1 MGYYTNLAMSFLG
14 EDSDYSYPSPER
26 ELFWRMDDLESRL
39 EELRSK
45 NGYCESHI
53 TVPDDIRYALPE
65 HLGTISEV
73 KRALEFA
80 RNDLREKYGINLE
93 AYIDQ
98 MDSEYEKNNPDEE
111 YEQISF
117 IGPHMQIINH
127 FDRHAA

>member
-1 MGYYTNLAMSFLG
+1 MGYYTNLAAAFLD
-14 EDSDYSYPSPER
+14 EDSDYSYPSSEM

-39 EELRSK
+39 EELRGK
-45 NGYCESHI
+45 NVCCENHI
-53 TVPDDIRYALPE
+53 TVPDDIPYDLPE

-73 KRALEFA
+73 KRAIEFA
-80 RNDLREKYGINLE
+80 KNDLREKYGINLE

-117 IGPHMQIINH
+117 IGPYMQIINH
-127 FDRHAA
+127 ADRYVA

>member
-1 MGYYTNLAMSFLG
+1 MGYYTNLAAEFLD

-26 ELFWRMDDLESRL
+26 KLFWRMDDLESRL

-45 NGYCESHI
+45 NACYESHI

-73 KRALEFA
+73 KRAIEFA
-80 RNDLREKYGINLE
+80 RNELRDKYGINLE
-93 AYIDQ
+93 AYIDE
-98 MDSEYEKNNPDEE
+98 MDTEYEKNDSDEE

-117 IGPHMQIINH
+117 TGPYMQIINH
-127 FDRHAA
+127 LDSYAA

>member
-1 MGYYTNLAMSFLG
+1 MGYYTNLAAAFLDR
-14 EDSDYSYPSPER
+14 DSDYSYPSPER

-45 NGYCESHI
+45 NGRYESHI

-73 KRALEFA
+73 KRAIEFA
-80 RNDLREKYGINLE
+80 RNDLRDKYGINLE

-98 MDSEYEKNNPDEE
+98 MDTEYEKNNSEEE

-117 IGPHMQIINH
+117 IGAHMQIINH
-127 FDRHAA
+127 ADRYVA

>member
-1 MGYYTNLAMSFLG
+1 MGYYTNLAAEFLD
-14 EDSDYSYPSPER
+14 ENIDYSYPSPER

-39 EELRSK
+39 EELRIK
-45 NGYCESHI
+45 NACYESHI
-53 TVPDDIRYALPE
+53 TVPDEIRYALPE

-80 RNDLREKYGINLE
+80 INDLRDKYGINLE

-98 MDSEYEKNNPDEE
+98 MDTEYEKNNPNEE

-117 IGPHMQIINH
+117 IGPYMQIMNY
-127 FDRHAA
+127 DGKHAA

>member
-1 MGYYTNLAMSFLG
+1 MGYYTNLAAAFLN

-26 ELFWRMDDLESRL
+26 ELFWRMDDLELRL

-45 NGYCESHI
+45 NACYESHI

-80 RNDLREKYGINLE
+80 RNDLRDKYGINLGS
-93 AYIDQ
+93 YIDQ
-98 MDSEYEKNNPDEE
+98 MDTEYEKDNPDEE

-117 IGPHMQIINH
+117 IGPYMQIINNS
-127 FDRHAA
+127 DRHAA

>member
-1 MGYYTNLAMSFLG
+1 MGYYTNLAAAFLN

-39 EELRSK
+39 EELRIK
-45 NGYCESHI
+45 NACYESHI

-73 KRALEFA
+73 KRAIEFA
-80 RNDLREKYGINLE
+80 KNDLRNKYGINLE
-93 AYIDQ
+93 AYIDH
-98 MDSEYEKNNPDEE
+98 MDTDYENSNLEEE

-117 IGPHMQIINH
+117 IGAHMQIINH
-127 FDRHAA
+127 ADRYVA

>member
-1 MGYYTNLAMSFLG
+1 MGYYTNLAAAFLD
-14 EDSDYSYPSPER
+14 EDSDYSYPSPEM

-39 EELRSK
+39 EELRIK
-45 NGYCESHI
+45 NACYESHI

-98 MDSEYEKNNPDEE
+98 MDSEYE
-111 YEQISF
+111 QISF
-117 IGPHMQIINH
+117 IGPYMQIINH
-127 FDRHAA
+127 ADRYVA

>member
-1 MGYYTNLAMSFLG
+1 MGYYTNLAATFLDG
-14 EDSDYSYPSPER
+14 DSDYSYPSPER

-45 NGYCESHI
+45 NACYESHI

-93 AYIDQ
+93 GYIDQ
-98 MDSEYEKNNPDEE
+98 MDTEYEKNNSEDE

-117 IGPHMQIINH
+117 IGPYMKIINH
-127 FDRHAA
+127 SDRYVA

>member
-39 EELRSK
+39 EELRGR
-45 NGYCESHI
+45 NVCCDSHI

-73 KRALEFA
+73 KKAIEFA
-80 RNDLREKYGINLE
+80 KHDLRDKYGINLE

-98 MDSEYEKNNPDEE
+98 MDTEYEKNNPDEE

-117 IGPHMQIINH
+117 IGAHMQIINH
-127 FDRHAA
+127 SDRHAA

>member
-1 MGYYTNLAMSFLG
+1 MGYYTNLAAAFLG

-26 ELFWRMDDLESRL
+26 ELLRRMDDLESKL

-45 NGYCESHI
+45 NGCYESHI

-65 HLGTISEV
+65 HLGTLSEV
-73 KRALEFA
+73 KRAIKFA
-80 RNDLREKYGINLE
+80 RNDLRDKYGINLE

-98 MDSEYEKNNPDEE
+98 MDTEYEKNNSEEE

-117 IGPHMQIINH
+117 IGAHMQIINH

>member
-1 MGYYTNLAMSFLG
+1 MGYYTNLAAAFLD

-26 ELFWRMDDLESRL
+26 ELFWRMNDLESRP

-45 NGYCESHI
+45 NGYYEGHI
-53 TVPDDIRYALPE
+53 TVPDDVRYSLPE

-80 RNDLREKYGINLE
+80 RNDLRDKYGINLE

-98 MDSEYEKNNPDEE
+98 MDTEYEKNNTDEE

-117 IGPHMQIINH
+117 IGPYMQIKNY
-127 FDRHAA
+127 DDKYAA

>member
-45 NGYCESHI
+45 NGCYESHI

-80 RNDLREKYGINLE
+80 RNDLRDKYGINLGS
-93 AYIDQ
+93 YIDQ
-98 MDSEYEKNNPDEE
+98 MDTEYEKDNPDEE

-117 IGPHMQIINH
+117 IGPYMQIINNS
-127 FDRHAA
+127 DRHAA

>member
-1 MGYYTNLAMSFLG
+1 MSYYTNLAAAYMN
-14 EDSDYSYPSPER
+14 EDGDYSYPSSKR
-26 ELFWRMDDLESRL
+26 EVFWRMDDLESRL

-45 NGYCESHI
+45 NACYESHI

-73 KRALEFA
+73 KRAIEFT

-117 IGPHMQIINH
+117 IGPHMKIINH
-127 FDRHAA
+127 SDRYVA

>member
-1 MGYYTNLAMSFLG
+1 MGYYTNLAAAFLD
-14 EDSDYSYPSPER
+14 ENIDYSYPSPER

-39 EELRSK
+39 EELRGK

-65 HLGTISEV
+65 RLGTVSEV

-98 MDSEYEKNNPDEE
+98 MDSEYEQNNPNEE

-117 IGPHMQIINH
+117 IGAHMQIINH
-127 FDRHAA
+127 SDRYVA

>member
-1 MGYYTNLAMSFLG
+1 MGYYTNLAAAFLN

-39 EELRSK
+39 EELRGK

-80 RNDLREKYGINLE
+80 RNDLRDKYGITLE
-93 AYIDQ
+93 GYKDQ
-98 MDSEYEKNNPDEE
+98 MDTDYEKNNPEDE

-127 FDRHAA
+127 SDRYVA

>member
-1 MGYYTNLAMSFLG
+1 MGCYTNLAAAFLD
-14 EDSDYSYPSPER
+14 EDSDYSYPSPEK

-45 NGYCESHI
+45 NACYESHI

-65 HLGTISEV
+65 HLGTVSEV
-73 KRALEFA
+73 ERAIEFA
-80 RNDLREKYGINLE
+80 RNDLRDKYGINLE

-98 MDSEYEKNNPDEE
+98 MNTEYENNNTDEE

-117 IGPHMQIINH
+117 IGPYMQVINH
-127 FDRHAA
+127 SERDAA

>member
-1 MGYYTNLAMSFLG
+1 MGYYTNLAAAFRD
-14 EDSDYSYPSPER
+14 EDSDYGYPSPEM

-39 EELRSK
+39 EELRIK
-45 NGYCESHI
+45 NACYESHV

-80 RNDLREKYGINLE
+80 KNDLRNKYGINLE
-93 AYIDQ
+93 AYIDH
-98 MDSEYEKNNPDEE
+98 MDTDYENSNLEEE

-117 IGPHMQIINH
+117 IGPHMKIINH
-127 FDRHAA
+127 SDRYVA

>member
-1 MGYYTNLAMSFLG
+1 MAAAFLN
-14 EDSDYSYPSPER
+14 EDSDYSYPSPDR

-39 EELRSK
+39 EELRGK
-45 NGYCESHI
+45 NVCCENHI

-98 MDSEYEKNNPDEE
+98 MGSEYEKNNPDEE

-127 FDRHAA
+127 FGKHAA

>member
-1 MGYYTNLAMSFLG
+1 MGYYTNLAAAFLN
-14 EDSDYSYPSPER
+14 EDNDYSYPSPER
-26 ELFWRMDDLESRL
+26 ELFWRMDDLELRL

-45 NGYCESHI
+45 NACYEGHV

-98 MDSEYEKNNPDEE
+98 MDSEYEKNNPNEE

-127 FDRHAA
+127 ADRYVA

>member
-1 MGYYTNLAMSFLG
+1 MGYYTNLAAAFLN

-39 EELRSK
+39 EELRIK
-45 NGYCESHI
+45 NACYESHI

-73 KRALEFA
+73 KMALEFA
-80 RNDLREKYGINLE
+80 KHDMRDKYGINLE
-93 AYIDQ
+93 AYVDK
-98 MDSEYEKNNPDEE
+98 MDTEYEKNDSEEE

-117 IGPHMQIINH
+117 IGPYMQILNY
-127 FDRHAA
+127 DGKHAA